1 MFIDNSDLESG
12 PKCVGTMKNGCY
24 FCRMSNHTH
33 DACGPLKEYKRLALV
48 AKENTDDSISTA
60 RSNVTKLDDQIEEE
74 LLSTDNINNNNVNN
88 YVDNQIDLCNTKSN
102 IVLSRKSTNSSL
114 ISLRSNIEY
123 VDDINLNIKDDI
135 ITASQVQISPRKT

>member
-1 MFIDNSDLESG
+1 M
-12 PKCVGTMKNGCY
+12 
-24 FCRMSNHTH
+24 
-33 DACGPLKEYKRLALV
+33 ALV

-114 ISLRSNIEY
+114 TSLRSNIEY